1 MLSGL
6 FFDKKLYDYKTSS
19 GAHVF
24 YNRDYFVEPYFHI
37 DNSLSKKR
45 LFNLIKELK
54 LLKDLHITAVRK
66 AKINDISLVHNIEYI
81 DKIKRLSNLD
91 GGDAG
96 FGTPFSKNAFEIA
109 SIAIGSLINLSEKVF
124 LREIKNGFALI
135 RPPGH
140 HALADSGY
148 GFCIFNNV
156 AIAAEFIKQ
165 KHNLSRIAIIDW
177 DVHHGNGTEKIFYN
191 RKDVLY
197 ISIHQK
203 NCYPKNSGSS
213 NDFGIGE
220 GRGYN
225 INVNIPAGSGHAS
238 YVYAFEKI
246 IIEALE
252 VYKPQIIFVCCGF
265 DASGI
270 DPLSRTLCHADTFRF
285 MSKASIDLAEKLCNG
300 RIVFSQEGGYS
311 ETHVPFCGLA
321 VLEEM
326 IDKERRFIDPVKETI
341 IHQGGED
348 LIESQIKMINESLEA
363 LNILKANQ
371 K

>member
-1 MLSGL
+1 MLSGI
-6 FFDKKLYDYKTSS
+6 FFDKKLFEYNTGS

-24 YNRDYFVEPYFHI
+24 QNNDNFVEPYFHI

-45 LFNLIKELK
+45 LFNIIKNLN
-54 LLKDLHITAVRK
+54 LLKDLKITGLRK
-66 AKINDISLVHNIEYI
+66 ADKNDISLVHTIEYI
-81 DKIKRLSNLD
+81 NKIKNLSNLD

-109 SIAIGSLINLSEKVF
+109 SLAVGSLINLSEKVC

-140 HALADSGY
+140 HALSDSGY

-156 AIAAEFIKQ
+156 AIAAEFIK
-165 KHNLSRIAIIDW
+165 KKYNLSRIVILDW

-191 RKDVLY
+191 RSDVLY

-203 NCYPKNSGSS
+203 NCYPNNSGSS
-213 NDFGIGE
+213 YDFGIKE
-220 GRGYN
+220 GKGYN
-225 INVNIPAGSGHAS
+225 ININLPAGSGHAS

-252 VYKPQIIFVCCGF
+252 IYKPQMIFVCCGF

-270 DPLSRTLCHADTFRF
+270 DPLSRTLCHAETFRF
-285 MSKASIDLAEKLCNG
+285 MSKTSIDLAKSLCNG
-300 RIVFSQEGGYS
+300 RIIFSLEGGYS

-321 VLEEM
+321 V
-326 IDKERRFIDPVKETI
+326 I
-341 IHQGGED
+341 
-348 LIESQIKMINESLEA
+348 
-363 LNILKANQ
+363 
-371 K
+371 

>member
-1 MLSGL
+1 MLSGI
-6 FFDKKLYDYKTSS
+6 FFDKKLFEYNTGS

-24 YNRDYFVEPYFHI
+24 QNNDNFVEPYFHI

-45 LFNLIKELK
+45 LFNIIKNLN
-54 LLKDLHITAVRK
+54 LLKDLKITGLRK
-66 AKINDISLVHNIEYI
+66 ADKNDISLVHTIEYI
-81 DKIKRLSNLD
+81 NKIKNLSNLD

-109 SIAIGSLINLSEKVF
+109 SLAVGSLINLSEKVC

-140 HALADSGY
+140 HALSDSGY

-156 AIAAEFIKQ
+156 AIAAEFIK
-165 KHNLSRIAIIDW
+165 KKYNLSRIVILDW

-191 RKDVLY
+191 RSDVLY

-203 NCYPKNSGSS
+203 NCYPNNSGSS
-213 NDFGIGE
+213 YDFGIKE
-220 GRGYN
+220 GKGYN
-225 INVNIPAGSGHAS
+225 ININLPAGSGHAS

-252 VYKPQIIFVCCGF
+252 IYKPQMIFVCCGF

-270 DPLSRTLCHADTFRF
+270 DPLSRTLCHAETFRF
-285 MSKASIDLAEKLCNG
+285 MSKTSIDLAKSLCNG
-300 RIVFSQEGGYS
+300 RIIFSLEGGYS

-321 VLEEM
+321 VIEEM

-348 LIESQIKMINESLEA
+348 LIESQIKMIDESLDA
-363 LNILKANQ
+363 LNILKSNQ